1 MTSKKRG
8 LGKGLNAVFGESNIL
23 NTEEDDKI
31 SVSNTADGMNKADEG
46 IKGDIMIKVSLIEPN
61 MNQPRKEFRKEEL
74 DELTQSIKQYG
85 VLQPIIVKKNGERY
99 EIIAGERRWRAAQKA
114 GLTEIPAVIR
124 EYSKRESIE
133 ISIIENIQRADLN
146 PLEEARAYNSLL
158 EEYGLK
164 HEEIAERV
172 SKGRAAITNS
182 LRLLKLDE
190 SIQQLVAEKKLNQG
204 QARALLS
211 IEDKDLQKQ
220 AAQEVIKKDLN
231 VRKVEQL
238 VKLLQTAKKRQEKTD
253 DESKETRDYSLFYK
267 DYEEK
272 IRSKFS
278 AKVRI
283 NRKDKNKGRIE
294 IEYYSQAELERIIE
308 LINSIRG

>member
-8 LGKGLNAVFGESNIL
+8 LGKGLNAVFRESNIL

-172 SKGRAAITNS
+172 SKSRAAITNS

>member
-124 EYSKRESIE
+124 EYSKQESIE

-172 SKGRAAITNS
+172 SKSRAAITNS

-190 SIQQLVAEKKLNQG
+190 SIQQ
-204 QARALLS
+204 
-211 IEDKDLQKQ
+211 
-220 AAQEVIKKDLN
+220 
-231 VRKVEQL
+231 
-238 VKLLQTAKKRQEKTD
+238 LQTAKKRQEKTD

>member
-172 SKGRAAITNS
+172 SKSRAAITNS

-220 AAQEVIKKDLN
+220 AAEEVIKKDLN

>member
-31 SVSNTADGMNKADEG
+31 LVSNTADGMNKADEG

-172 SKGRAAITNS
+172 SKSRAAITNS

-220 AAQEVIKKDLN
+220 AAEEVIKKDLN

>member
-172 SKGRAAITNS
+172 SKSRAAITNS

-190 SIQQLVAEKKLNQG
+190 SIQQFVAEKKLNQG

-220 AAQEVIKKDLN
+220 AAEEVIKKDLN

-308 LINSIRG
+308 LINSIRC

>member
-172 SKGRAAITNS
+172 SKSRAAITNS

>member
-124 EYSKRESIE
+124 EYSKQESIE

-172 SKGRAAITNS
+172 SKSRAAITNS

>member
-172 SKGRAAITNS
+172 SKSRAAITNS

-220 AAQEVIKKDLN
+220 AAEEVIKKDLN

-253 DESKETRDYSLFYK
+253 DERKETRDYSLFYK